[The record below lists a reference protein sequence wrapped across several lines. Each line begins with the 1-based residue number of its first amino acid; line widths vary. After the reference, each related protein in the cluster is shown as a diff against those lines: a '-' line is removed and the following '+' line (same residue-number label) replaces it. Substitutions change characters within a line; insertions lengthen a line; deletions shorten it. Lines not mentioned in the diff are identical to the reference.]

1 MKIRAILLDF
11 DGTSLQRDQTFLSFR
26 NMYAIRRAMEKG
38 IQIIPCTGRCED
50 MFPPQIDAEKQI
62 RYWVTSSG
70 TRVVDRQTG
79 EVISQCVLTP
89 EESAE
94 LCRIFEG
101 QSVYAELSADGLIF
115 LEKEIND
122 HLERYPVPPHH
133 VWFNLLNRQRSIAL
147 PSAYFLS
154 HGISMEKC
162 NLYGVP
168 KEKQADFI
176 RQFNESGLVTLTD
189 GAGTD
194 MQFFPTKLDK
204 VASIEKLLKRLGL
217 TFDELMCLGD
227 SAMDATVIAR
237 SGLGIAALRPPSKS
251 ICCKAPPRSRLSS
264 GSDTPNCVRSTRC
277 AA

>member
-89 EESAE
+89 EESAK

-237 SGLGIAALRPPSKS
+237 SGLGIAMGNAPDWL
-251 ICCKAPPRSRLSS
+251 KAQANDVTLPFDQD
-264 GSDTPNCVRSTRC
+264 GV
-277 AA
+277 AAAIEKHLL

>member
-11 DGTSLQRDQTFLSFR
+11 DGTSLQRDQTFMSFR
-26 NMYAIRRAMEKG
+26 NMYALRRAMEKG

-70 TRVVDRQTG
+70 SRVVDRQTG

-89 EESAE
+89 EESAQ

-101 QSVYAELSADGLIF
+101 QRIYAEISADGLIF

-122 HLERYPVPPHH
+122 HLECYPVPPHH

-147 PSAYFLS
+147 PSEYFLN
-154 HGISMEKC
+154 HNISMEKC

-168 KEKQADFI
+168 QAKQEDFI
-176 RQFNESGLVTLTD
+176 SRFNATGLVTLTE

-194 MQFFPTKLDK
+194 IQFFPTKLDK
-204 VASIEKLLKRLGL
+204 IASIEKLLKRLGL
-217 TFDELMCLGD
+217 TFDEVMSLGD

-237 SGLGIAALRPPSKS
+237 SGLGIAMANAPDWL
-251 ICCKAPPRSRLSS
+251 KAQANDVTLPFDQD
-264 GSDTPNCVRSTRC
+264 GV
-277 AA
+277 AAAIEKHLL